1 MADKITLAI
10 VTPERQVLAE
20 QVDDVILPSAD
31 GSMGVL
37 PGHAPL
43 LAQLDVGEVSY
54 RLGDSRHY
62 LAVTGGF
69 AEVLRESVNILATTC
84 ERSGE
89 IDVQRAQKSL
99 ERAESELKLDKP
111 MDDYRR
117 AQERLKRARCRIQVH
132 ARTQH

>member
-1 MADKITLAI
+1 
-10 VTPERQVLAE
+10 
-20 QVDDVILPSAD
+20 
-31 GSMGVL
+31 
-37 PGHAPL
+37 
-43 LAQLDVGEVSY
+43 
-54 RLGDSRHY
+54 